1 MLFYGAIAT
10 LVIFVGIR
18 FVLIGAWV
26 VLPMAIMEVFVLGV
40 VVVMLM
46 RRQRDHEIIRIRDD
60 EVHIHALSDNETS
73 IIGRRLC

>member
-46 RRQRDHEIIRIRDD
+46 RRQRDHEIIRIHDD
-60 EVHIHALSDNETS
+60 GVHIHALSDNNAS
-73 IIGRRLC
+73 VIGRRLC